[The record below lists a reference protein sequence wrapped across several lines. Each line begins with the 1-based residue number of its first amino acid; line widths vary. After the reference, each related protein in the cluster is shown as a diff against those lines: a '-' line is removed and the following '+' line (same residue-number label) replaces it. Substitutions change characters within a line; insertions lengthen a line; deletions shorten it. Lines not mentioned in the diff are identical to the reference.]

1 VRPVEKARQQLA
13 SLPKASVDKI
23 LETNARNFYHI

>member
-1 VRPVEKARQQLA
+1 VRKQLA